1 MRNRRARRREA
12 MRILG
17 IVCSPRK
24 EGNTEIMMREAL
36 AQAAEMGAETEL
48 VLLAGKRILPCDAC
62 DACLETGACK
72 VKDDMHPIYEQLD
85 RADGIL
91 LGTPVYMLNVSAQ
104 AKIFMDRTYACLWT
118 LRLARKVAAPI
129 ITARR
134 VGVGQVLSLM
144 TSYFSIHGMVVAGFA
159 AGYGRGIGEVKEGP
173 GMTPIFTALEEARA
187 AARSVVRLAGQME
200 RGKG

>member
-1 MRNRRARRREA
+1 

-36 AQAAEMGAETEL
+36 EQAAELGAETEL
-48 VLLAGKRILPCDAC
+48 VLFAGKKILPCDAC
-62 DACLETGACK
+62 DTCLETGVCK
-72 VKDDMHPIYEQLD
+72 LKDDMQPIYEQMD

-91 LGTPVYMLNVSAQ
+91 FGTPVYLLNVSAQ
-104 AKIFMDRTYACLWT
+104 AKIIMDRTYACLWT
-118 LRLARKVAAPI
+118 LRLARKVVAPI

-144 TSYFSIHGMVVAGFA
+144 NSYFAIHGMVVAGFA
-159 AGYGRGIGEVKEGP
+159 AGYGRERGQVREGP

-187 AARSVVRLAGQME
+187 AARSVVKLAEQLKK
-200 RGKG
+200 GKG

>member
-1 MRNRRARRREA
+1 

-36 AQAAEMGAETEL
+36 AQASELGAETEL
-48 VLLAGKRILPCDAC
+48 ILFAGKKILPCDAC
-62 DACLETGACK
+62 DTCLETGACRLQ
-72 VKDDMHPIYEQLD
+72 DDMQPVYQSMEQ
-85 RADGIL
+85 ADGIL
-91 LGTPVYMLNVSAQ
+91 FGTPVYLLNVSAQ
-104 AKIFMDRTYACLWT
+104 AKIIMDRTYACLFS
-118 LRLARKVAAPI
+118 LKLARKVAAPI

-144 TSYFSIHGMVVAGFA
+144 NSYFSIHGMVVAGFA
-159 AGYGRGIGEVKEGP
+159 AGYGRNIGEVREGP

-187 AARSVVRLAGQME
+187 AARSVVKLAGQLE
-200 RGKG
+200 KGKG

>member
-1 MRNRRARRREA
+1 

-24 EGNTEIMMREAL
+24 EGNTEIMMKEAL
-36 AQAAEMGAETEL
+36 AQASELGAETEL
-48 VLLAGKRILPCDAC
+48 VLFAGKKILPCDAC
-62 DACLETGACK
+62 DTCLQTGVCR
-72 VKDDMHPIYEQLD
+72 VKDDMQPIYEQMD

-129 ITARR
+129 VTARR
-134 VGVGQVLSLM
+134 LGVGQVLSLM
-144 TSYFSIHGMVVAGFA
+144 NSYFTIHGMVVAGFA
-159 AGYGRGIGEVKEGP
+159 AGYGREKGEVRQGV
-173 GMTPIFTALEEARA
+173 GATPIFMALEEARA
-187 AARSVVRLAGQME
+187 AARSVVKLAEQMA
-200 RGKG
+200 RGKA